1 MGNSEPDGL
10 SRRQAA
16 EVVRAHHFRDGAI
29 QFINAADVT
38 SKQYPG
44 RKDQREG
51 TIVEVLFDSSLQSN
65 IDDVRSAGKQTR
77 QILFRA
83 GPYHVD
89 VQIEL
94 IPDTVRLAITAQI
107 LDARDPECM
116 CRNAQVTLSN
126 RRGNLL
132 HLVTNEFGEFR
143 GEIENSGD
151 LELVL
156 PGRGEMPIVISL
168 RNALG

>member
-1 MGNSEPDGL
+1 MGNSEPDEL

-29 QFINAADVT
+29 QFINEADVT
-38 SKQYPG
+38 LKQYPG
-44 RKDQREG
+44 GKKQREG
-51 TIVEVLFDSSLQSN
+51 TIVEVVFDSSVQLN

-89 VQIEL
+89 VQIEV
-94 IPDTVRLAITAQI
+94 IPDTARLVITAQI
-107 LDARDPECM
+107 LNARDPGRV
-116 CRNAQVTLSN
+116 CRDAQVTLSN

-143 GEIENSGD
+143 WEIENSGD
-151 LELVL
+151 LELIL
-156 PGRGEMPIVISL
+156 RSRPGKPIIISL
-168 RNALG
+168 QDALR